1 MHFDY
6 LTWFIRKFNAFIL
19 AVFVLLIPLSQLKK
33 PLHFD
38 ADHTADKTNY
48 PFVLIHGFQSWNED
62 APKDA
67 YKGMQYW
74 GMLNGDALAGWR
86 EAGYTCVAP
95 MLDPAGSNWHRACEL
110 YAKLTGNRVD
120 YGKAHSDACGHE
132 RFGEDYTGK
141 AMVPNWSAKN
151 KVNLIGHS
159 LAGKDVILF
168 TSLMANG
175 NKAEQQATKDG
186 SLSGLFKGGKA
197 AWIHTCV
204 GLAAVYNGT
213 TLFVNKQAVHDTGEY
228 LKAQIN
234 AVKLVPWGARTAV
247 NGVLTGMFSLLENMT
262 SGGVADPDTAI
273 YDMEPD
279 NAIAMNKDIA
289 TVPSVYYI
297 SHVQDDTKK
306 AKDGHYVTDNA
317 VADPIIGGLTPII
330 ARTNTVTEG
339 GLVLDEKWQA
349 NDGCANV
356 ISQIAPLGAPTN
368 NLSAGPSAS
377 LAKEIKAGVYNVLP
391 TVRASHMWPIGDFVK
406 PTKDGLH
413 YMVRMF
419 EMINAI

>member
-33 PLHFD
+33 PLHFE
-38 ADHTADKTNY
+38 ADHSADKTNY
-48 PFVLIHGFQSWNED
+48 PFVMIHGFQSWNED
-62 APKDA
+62 APNNA

-74 GMLNGDALAGWR
+74 GMLNGDALAGYR

-110 YAKLTGNRVD
+110 YAKLTGTRVD
-120 YGKAHSDACGHE
+120 YGKAHSEACGHE
-132 RFGEDYTGK
+132 RYGEDYTGK
-141 AMVPNWSAKN
+141 AMLEKFD
-151 KVNLIGHS
+151 KKHKINLIGHS

-168 TSLMANG
+168 TSLMAEG
-175 NKAEQQATKDG
+175 SKAEKKATKDG
-186 SLSGLFKGGKA
+186 SISGLFTGGKA
-197 AWIHTCV
+197 AWIHTCT

-213 TLFVNKQAVHDTGEY
+213 TLFVNHQAVHDSGEY
-228 LKAQIN
+228 LKSQLNQYKFLRFGSRKVVYGILDGM
-234 AVKLVPWGARTAV
+234 VKV
-247 NGVLTGMFSLLENMT
+247 LENIT
-262 SGGVADPDTAI
+262 SGDIADPDTAI
-273 YDMEPD
+273 YDMQPD
-279 NAIAMNKDIA
+279 NAVAMNKEIA
-289 TVPSVYYI
+289 TVKSVYYI

-306 AKDGHYVTDNA
+306 AADGHIVTDNS
-317 VADPIIGGLTPII
+317 VADPVIGGLTPII

-356 ISQIAPLGAPTN
+356 ISQIAPLGAPVN
-368 NLSAGPSAS
+368 NLTAGPSAAT
-377 LAKEIKAGVYNVLP
+377 AKQIKPGVYNVLP

-406 PTKDGLH
+406 PQTDGLN
-413 YMVRMF
+413 YLVDLF